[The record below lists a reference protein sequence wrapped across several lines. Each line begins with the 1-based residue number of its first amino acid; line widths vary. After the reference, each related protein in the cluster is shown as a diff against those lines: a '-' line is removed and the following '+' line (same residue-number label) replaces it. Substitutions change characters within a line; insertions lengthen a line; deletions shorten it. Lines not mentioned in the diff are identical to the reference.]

1 MDEYIR
7 QALEI
12 VKAQAGFRSMSEE
25 EISSMIRS
33 LSGTIQQLSPEAQ
46 PAQVPAVSLEKSLGD
61 KAIICMECG
70 KNFKIIT
77 KKHLALHGLTPEEYK
92 DKWGYPRNT
101 PLICKNL
108 QKERRKKMRS
118 MKLWEKRR
126 KTTTA

>member
-1 MDEYIR
+1 MDEHIR

-12 VKAQAGFRSMSEE
+12 VKAQAGFRSMNEE
-25 EISSMIRS
+25 EIASMIRS
-33 LSGTIQQLSPEAQ
+33 LSSTIQQLSPESRQENIVAAA
-46 PAQVPAVSLEKSLGD
+46 PEKSIGD
-61 KAIICMECG
+61 KAVTCMECG

-77 KKHLALHGLTPEEYK
+77 KKHLLLHELTPEAYK
-92 DKWGYPRNT
+92 EKWGLPRNT

-126 KTTTA
+126 KADK